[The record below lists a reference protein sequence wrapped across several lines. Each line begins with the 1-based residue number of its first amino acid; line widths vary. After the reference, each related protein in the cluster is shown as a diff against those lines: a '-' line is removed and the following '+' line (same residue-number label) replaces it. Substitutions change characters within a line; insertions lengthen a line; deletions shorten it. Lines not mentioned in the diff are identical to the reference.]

1 MRLTTKGR
9 YAVVAMVDIAAN
21 CCGGKPITLAEIA
34 DRQGIS
40 LSYLEQLFCKLRR
53 AGLVKSARGPG
64 GGYCLLK
71 AASDTRIAEIVLAVD
86 EPMLGDP
93 CADSVVGPTDLLW
106 RTLSSRIETFLGSV
120 SVADVL
126 AGRLELPA
134 ATEPLRAAG

>member
-1 MRLTTKGR
+1 MSPCWAT
-9 YAVVAMVDIAAN
+9 
-21 CCGGKPITLAEIA
+21 
-34 DRQGIS
+34 
-40 LSYLEQLFCKLRR
+40 
-53 AGLVKSARGPG
+53 
-64 GGYCLLK
+64 
-71 AASDTRIAEIVLAVD
+71 
-86 EPMLGDP
+86 P

>member
-1 MRLTTKGR
+1 M
-9 YAVVAMVDIAAN
+9 
-21 CCGGKPITLAEIA
+21 
-34 DRQGIS
+34 
-40 LSYLEQLFCKLRR
+40 
-53 AGLVKSARGPG
+53 KSARGPG

-106 RTLSSRIETFLGSV
+106 RALSSRIETFLGSV

-134 ATEPLRAAG
+134 ATEPLRATG